1 MLKNAISLSGMI
13 LFSPAKINLG
23 LQILGRRED
32 GFHNLRSIMYPT
44 GLCDIIEINQLPEGN
59 KAIRFS
65 QSGIRFEA
73 DQENNLCIKA
83 WKLMMDACPLPP
95 VSIHLHK
102 QIPLGAGLGGGSSN
116 ATTILKG
123 LNLLSG
129 SPLPGK
135 KIAGLAARLGSDCP
149 FFLQEGPS
157 LMESRGELLSQVPIS
172 LENYYLVILF
182 PEIHISTAEAYQ
194 DVSPAIPEVH
204 LRKLIALPLNQWKEH
219 IHNDFEASIFQKHPL
234 LEEMK
239 QSLYH
244 AGAGYVSM
252 SGSGS
257 AIYGIFDTR
266 PELPERI
273 QRYVIWEGPA

>member
-23 LQILGRRED
+23 LQILERRED

-44 GLCDIIEINQLPEGN
+44 GLCDIIEINQQPEGN
-59 KAIRFS
+59 KAIHFS

-83 WKLMMDACPLPP
+83 WQHMVDACPLPP

-102 QIPLGAGLGGGSSN
+102 QIPVGAGLGGGSSN
-116 ATTILKG
+116 ATTVLKG
-123 LNLLSG
+123 LNLLTG
-129 SPLPGK
+129 SPLPTEK
-135 KIAGLAARLGSDCP
+135 MAGLAVRLGSDCP
-149 FFLQEGPS
+149 FFLKEGPS
-157 LMESRGELLSQVPIS
+157 LMEGRGELLSQVVLS
-172 LENYYLVILF
+172 LEPYYLVILF
-182 PEIHISTAEAYQ
+182 PEIHISSAEAYRE
-194 DVSPAIPEVH
+194 VSPAIPEVP
-204 LRKLIALPLNQWKEH
+204 LQQLIALPLDQWKGQ
-219 IHNDFEASIFQKHPL
+219 IKNDFEASVFRKHPL
-234 LEEMK
+234 LEELK

-244 AGAGYVSM
+244 AGAGYASM

-257 AIYGIFDTR
+257 ALYGIFDKR

-273 QRYVIWEGPA
+273 QDYVIWEGPA